1 MSTAQD
7 SSTPTWRVLWVF
19 DPDEAGGGF
28 GYTVGLADLGLPELH
43 LSERPVA
50 GADPDDPWR
59 FSGRDIQGL
68 LNDFATRLV
77 AGELTVGDEFT
88 EDSDAGAT
96 TVTFRL
102 EPPVPREQV
111 EAYQAS
117 DGAVVAPVRWTLQ
130 RPPEGSP
137 VPLTASYADVL
148 RVALTAAV
156 QDLDLSQLP
165 EQWRPA
171 TAPSFGVDQPF
182 GPLTPFV
189 QTSAAS
195 VVSASSD
202 QLAEFLNLASLAR
215 DGYGPARVLGA
226 AIAQAR
232 RVGRTR
238 AMRSLLTEV
247 PALVDAVVGPDADAP
262 RWREILELLCGPL
275 NDDER
280 SDTFE
285 ALRSELVQ
293 ALRALLATQL
303 LNDVADAELDVAGRG
318 PWWWSSSGGSTA
330 PDAAWFAPRST
341 LNGVRALLGPL
352 DTTQLLRVAH
362 AHLDARGDVRGETS
376 PYARVTDW
384 LYAQMVTSPAGT
396 PPLTDLLAG
405 TPAAEATR
413 SLQGDEIGS
422 AHLHA
427 AAAALTAA
435 LACASRFHPRGQ
447 QALLGVFADDLP
459 ALRDLLPDAGSP
471 SV

>member
-1 MSTAQD
+1 MSIAQD

-43 LSERPVA
+43 LSERAVA
-50 GADPDDPWR
+50 GDDPDDPWR

-68 LNDFATRLV
+68 LNDFAARLV
-77 AGELTVGDEFT
+77 AGELRVGDEFT

-96 TVTFRL
+96 KVTFRL

-117 DGAVVAPVRWTLQ
+117 VGAVVVPVRWTLR
-130 RPPEGSP
+130 RPPEGSA
-137 VPLTASYADVL
+137 VPLTEAYADVL

-171 TAPSFGVDQPF
+171 TTPSFGVDQAF

-195 VVSASSD
+195 VVSASSP
-202 QLAEFLNLASLAR
+202 QIAEFLNLASLAR

-247 PALVDAVVGPDADAP
+247 PALVDAVVGPDADTP
-262 RWREILELLCGPL
+262 RWREIIELLCGPL

-280 SDTFE
+280 SDTFDT
-285 ALRSELVQ
+285 LRSELVQ

-303 LNDVADAELDVAGRG
+303 LNDVADPELDVAGRG
-318 PWWWSSSGGSTA
+318 PWWWSFTGTAAA
-330 PDAAWFAPRST
+330 PDAAWFAPRPT
-341 LNGVRALLGPL
+341 LDGVRQLLGPL
-352 DTTQLLRVAH
+352 EATELLRVAQT
-362 AHLDARGDVRGETS
+362 HLGAREDVRGEPS
-376 PYARVTDW
+376 RYARVADW
-384 LYAQMVTSPAGT
+384 LYAQMVTSRAGM
-396 PPLTDLLAG
+396 PPLAELLAG
-405 TPAAEATR
+405 TPAAGAAQ
-413 SLQGDEIGS
+413 SLLADEVAS
-422 AHLHA
+422 AHLA
-427 AAAALTAA
+427 AAAATLTAA
-435 LACASRFHPRGQ
+435 LACEARLHPRGR
-447 QALLGVFADDLP
+447 QALLDVFGSNLP
-459 ALRDLLPDAGSP
+459 ALRDLLPDADS
-471 SV
+471 SSA